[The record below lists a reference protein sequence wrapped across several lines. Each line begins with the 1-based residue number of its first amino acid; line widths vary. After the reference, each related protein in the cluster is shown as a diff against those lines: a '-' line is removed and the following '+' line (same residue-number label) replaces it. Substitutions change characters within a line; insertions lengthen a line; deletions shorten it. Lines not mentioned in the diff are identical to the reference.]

1 MPTIWLW
8 GGFGWLAALPRSRFE
23 VRRSSFD
30 VQPPAGTSN
39 GGKPPAAPLPQAW
52 LILLSRAEA
61 GGAPGILKVLPRE
74 SRNRNQIS
82 LNAETQRARRST
94 ARQSRNRMD
103 KDRIMAG
110 QNQVEQ
116 RRDLRWQDLKRQ
128 GRMILSCHDSVCL
141 PRLHKEPSQLANDF
155 DYCIAEEKSAFIPLS
170 LRSSANLRVSAL
182 ILRRLRGYWSAA
194 VQSHRLFP
202 RRAPVPP
209 APNPNQDTA
218 PHTSAQEWDNGRPN
232 PPGG

>member
-1 MPTIWLW
+1 MPTIWLC

-23 VRRSSFD
+23 VRRSRFD
-30 VQPPAGTSN
+30 IQPPTGTST
-39 GGKPPAAPLPQAW
+39 GGKPPAARLPRAW
-52 LILLSRAEA
+52 LILFGQAEA

-110 QNQVEQ
+110 QNHVEQ

-155 DYCIAEEKSAFIPLS
+155 DYCIAEQRGGEDRSLSSFSAFLGES
-170 LRSSANLRVSAL
+170 LRLCVNSTAFSRL
-182 ILRRLRGYWSAA
+182 ICLGSTVTRYRF
-194 VQSHRLFP
+194 HR
-202 RRAPVPP
+202 
-209 APNPNQDTA
+209 
-218 PHTSAQEWDNGRPN
+218 SEE
-232 PPGG
+232 

>member
-23 VRRSSFD
+23 VRRSRFD
-30 VQPPAGTSN
+30 IQPPAGTSN
-39 GGKPPAAPLPQAW
+39 GEKPPAARLPQAW
-52 LILLSRAEA
+52 LILLGRAEA
-61 GGAPGILKVLPRE
+61 GGAPGILKVIPGE

-82 LNAETQRARRST
+82 LNAETQRARR
-94 ARQSRNRMD
+94 N
-103 KDRIMAG
+103 
-110 QNQVEQ
+110 
-116 RRDLRWQDLKRQ
+116 
-128 GRMILSCHDSVCL
+128 
-141 PRLHKEPSQLANDF
+141 
-155 DYCIAEEKSAFIPLS
+155 AEEKSFFFPLS

-218 PHTSAQEWDNGRPN
+218 PHTSPKEWDNRRPN
-232 PPGG
+232 PPGA

>member
-1 MPTIWLW
+1 MPTIWLC

-23 VRRSSFD
+23 VRRSRFD
-30 VQPPAGTSN
+30 VQPPTGTST
-39 GGKPPAAPLPQAW
+39 GGKPPAARLPRAW
-52 LILLSRAEA
+52 LILLGQAEA

-110 QNQVEQ
+110 QNHVEQ
-116 RRDLRWQDLKRQ
+116 RRDLRWQDLTRQ
-128 GRMILSCHDSVCL
+128 GRMILSCHDSVCP

-155 DYCIAEEKSAFIPLS
+155 DYCITRFFPDSAWEKEV
-170 LRSSANLRVSAL
+170 R
-182 ILRRLRGYWSAA
+182 LRRTA
-194 VQSHRLFP
+194 VHR
-202 RRAPVPP
+202 VC
-209 APNPNQDTA
+209 
-218 PHTSAQEWDNGRPN
+218 E
-232 PPGG
+232 

>member
-23 VRRSSFD
+23 VRRSRFD
-30 VQPPAGTSN
+30 VQPPTGTST
-39 GGKPPAAPLPQAW
+39 GGKPPAARLPRAW
-52 LILLSRAEA
+52 LILLGQAEA

-110 QNQVEQ
+110 QNHVEQ
-116 RRDLRWQDLKRQ
+116 RRNLRWQDLKRQ
-128 GRMILSCHDSVCL
+128 RRMILSCHDSVCL

-155 DYCIAEEKSAFIPLS
+155 DYCITRFFPDSAWEKEV
-170 LRSSANLRVSAL
+170 R
-182 ILRRLRGYWSAA
+182 LRRTA
-194 VQSHRLFP
+194 VHR
-202 RRAPVPP
+202 VC
-209 APNPNQDTA
+209 
-218 PHTSAQEWDNGRPN
+218 E
-232 PPGG
+232 